1 MISPMTSNR
10 DATGYSQ
17 KFDEDA
23 TGSLRIAED
32 VIDYSNKNRVAY
44 DDRPR
49 STGCS
54 EEFLSKTIQGDIL
67 ADQESLLEK
76 AKSISQRS
84 INSNERSESQ
94 ANASAPA
101 YLHSEEIV
109 LDTFTGRVIGIE
121 GEIARVQLVAE
132 DGTEYVGTHPLSAFN
147 GLSVCNGSY
156 FSCKTVQTNG
166 KVKAVIGPPV
176 LYGVSEREM
185 ANLKAE
191 LRRVYGG
198 SSPDK

>member
-1 MISPMTSNR
+1 MISPMIPNR
-10 DATGYSQ
+10 DATVYPQ

-23 TGSLRIAED
+23 TGSVRSPEE
-32 VIDYSNKNRVAY
+32 VIDDSNKNRVAY

-49 STGCS
+49 SSGRS
-54 EEFLSKTIQGDIL
+54 VDPDRKTIQGDIL
-67 ADQESLLEK
+67 SDQESLLDR

-84 INSNERSESQ
+84 IYSNERSEWHAHPST
-94 ANASAPA
+94 PA

-132 DGTEYVGTHPLSAFN
+132 DGTEFVGTRPLSAFD
-147 GLSVCNGSY
+147 GLSVCIGSY

-166 KVKAVIGPPV
+166 KIKAVIGPPV

-198 SSPDK
+198 PSPDK